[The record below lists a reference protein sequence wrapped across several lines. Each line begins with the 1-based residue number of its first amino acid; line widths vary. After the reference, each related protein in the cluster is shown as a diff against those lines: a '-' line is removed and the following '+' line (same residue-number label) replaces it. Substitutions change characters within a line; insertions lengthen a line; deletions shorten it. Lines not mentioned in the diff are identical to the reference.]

1 MRPIVTLL
9 TDFGTVDGFV
19 GAIKGVILGHAPSAQ
34 VVDLTH
40 EIPPQDIAAGARALQ
55 EAVRFFP
62 SGTIHVAV
70 VDPGVGTARRPLLIN
85 SGGQLLVGPDNGLL
99 SMAAAAGSPAWS
111 LEREEWFLTPLSST
125 FHGRDVFAS
134 VAGHLAVGTPPQSF
148 GPSTD
153 AWVCLEQPLAESR
166 GDQILGRVIYA
177 DRFGNLVTNIDAQ
190 LMGDAA
196 SWEASLGQRAIGPI
210 RRTYGEVEPGQWV
223 AYIGSSGRLEI
234 AVRED
239 SARALAGEGAER
251 AMVTLCKR

>member
-1 MRPIVTLL
+1 MKPIVTLL

-40 EIPPQDIAAGARALQ
+40 EIPPQDIVAGARALQ

-62 SGTIHVAV
+62 AGTIHVAV

-99 SMAAAAGSPAWS
+99 SMAAAAGSPAWF
-111 LEREEWFLTPLSST
+111 LEWEEWFLTPLSST

-134 VAGHLAVGTPPQSF
+134 VAGHLAAGTPPQSF

-153 AWVCLEQPLAESR
+153 AWVCLEQSLAESR

-190 LMGDAA
+190 LMVDAA
-196 SWEASLGQRAIGPI
+196 SWEVSLGQRAIGPI

-234 AVRED
+234 AVRES

-251 AMVTLCKR
+251 AMVTMCKR